1 MWTRK
6 LRFGQRWSIY
16 WSGIHSK
23 TMQMEFPCF
32 LCVDDSNNLR
42 TVWYLPTTLSPKDI
56 KFLEGHLCKFQPG
69 QMVIPPNRCKA
80 KSVGDT
86 YTVRKHTHTPLH
98 FNTIFGC
105 HYICVIFMAMY
116 IQYTFFSS
124 QSSPSISSS
133 ALSRWPMATWIPAAL
148 WPWVPRR
155 C

>member
-1 MWTRK
+1 
-6 LRFGQRWSIY
+6 
-16 WSGIHSK
+16 
-23 TMQMEFPCF
+23 MQMEFACF

-69 QMVIPPNRCKA
+69 QMGIPPNHCKA

-86 YTVRKHTHTPLH
+86 YTVRKHTHTHLYILTLSSGVITYVSFSWLCIYSIH
-98 FNTIFGC
+98 FFP
-105 HYICVIFMAMY
+105 
-116 IQYTFFSS
+116 S